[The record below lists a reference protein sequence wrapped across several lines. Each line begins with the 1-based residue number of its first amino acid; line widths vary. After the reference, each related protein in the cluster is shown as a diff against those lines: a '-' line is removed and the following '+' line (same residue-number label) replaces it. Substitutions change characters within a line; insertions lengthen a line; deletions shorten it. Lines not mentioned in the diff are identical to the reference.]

1 MKLRFWKKQ
10 GARQGY
16 KFFVHAK
23 SEQSGTQSGSTAH
36 GIGNNSNR
44 DNEQQRLEDIAALA
58 KQHASPVGTG
68 GGYRLRLHLRQ
79 LEKHFEKI
87 YRHLATR
94 VEAGEKSTRSEEW
107 LLDNRHVVQEAL
119 QLVCESLPVNYL
131 KQLPQVSA
139 EDGSVDLR
147 LHVLADALIT
157 DFSQP
162 VDIQSIH
169 LLVEHYQEDAVL
181 TTGELWALPALL
193 RLCLLEH
200 LAQLAEDVLGGHTA
214 TEEELSVGIA
224 SGIISLR
231 ELRSCNWRD
240 FVESLS
246 RVENILRKDP
256 ADAYRRMDFETRD
269 RYRDVIEKLARGSGK
284 TEQQVAQC
292 VVELSD
298 VQETDKPTR
307 HVGYYLIDEGRPQL
321 EILLEYRPGF
331 LQRLHWQL
339 LHKASR
345 VFFSGLALF
354 SIPPLLALAVYLLW
368 SGASIILTLLVL
380 LVTVVPV
387 VGMAL
392 ALVNGLITHC
402 LPPRLLAKLD
412 FDKGISSEY
421 RTVVVMPVLFADA
434 EDMQRI
440 LECLEINFLNNGD
453 ENLVYAV
460 LSDFADA
467 DTQSTS
473 EDTTLLEIAK
483 ASIETLNE
491 RHRVDEGRSPFLLLH
506 RERRWNALENCW
518 MGWERK
524 RGKLIEFNKLL
535 SGNEEHSFTTC
546 FGDRKQLQGIRYV
559 ITLDADSQ
567 MPPDTARRLVGAI
580 AHPLNRA
587 VVNSSSQRVV
597 AGYGFLQPRVETDPA
612 SSDGTLFSQ
621 IFAGDRTVDL
631 YTHAVSD
638 AYQDLF
644 GEAIFTGKGIYDP
657 EVFSQTLAGHL
668 PENAILSHDLIE
680 GAIGGVGL
688 LSDAVFYEQYP
699 PNVFAMLRRSH
710 RWIRG
715 DWQILSW
722 LGKRVPVDSGEQV
735 DNPLPTIQRWQIV
748 DNLRRS
754 LEAPCLLALFLLAWS
769 GWLPG
774 HAWAWTSAL
783 LLLSSASVWQE
794 LLSMVWRS
802 IADPSRA
809 HLHFRGGPAVL
820 QQRFLHWLLSL
831 VLLPVQALNALD
843 AIVRT
848 LYRLR
853 VSHRHLLQ
861 WTSAA
866 HVNRSVSSALTA
878 FGSWRAMWVSPLIA
892 LLVTAGLAYWVP
904 ASLLPAAPFLLA
916 WLFAPQLLH
925 HINLPRELEPSVL
938 TEEDKRELRL
948 LSRRTWFF
956 FEHFMGPDDHWLPPD
971 NYQEE
976 PLAVLARRTSPTN
989 IGLGLLSI
997 LSAYDFGYVDLS
1009 LLLARL
1015 NNSFDRMRGLERYRG
1030 HFLNWYETRE
1040 LHPLNPRYVSTVDS
1054 GNLAGSLLTLASG
1067 LESLKSEPLS
1077 GRQLVLGITDT
1088 LDAMAETLQ
1097 PVDTDSAPNEIRE
1110 INAQLAQFRQRL
1122 QAGAEHN
1129 RWWQTIDDIYER
1141 DVPWLQKQML
1151 ALIEGDEKNFSAEDL
1166 GRLRQWLDELHRH
1179 AVAARRYQEALEPW
1193 LRLMQV
1199 PPKVC
1204 REGVEHVR
1212 KAYLSLADT
1221 LKIPVSL
1228 STMPDFCD
1236 AAEQQ
1241 LLQLQKHLTA
1251 EPQEHEEAAS
1261 WCEKMHSALESAR
1274 ENAASYC
1281 RDITSLST
1289 RALNWVEEMDFAF
1302 LYDRDQHLFHI
1313 GYNITDAA
1321 LDANHYDLLASE
1333 SRLTGFLAIAKGD
1346 VPARHWRH
1354 LERPFR
1360 HLHRRVVLMSWS
1372 ATLFEYLMPRLFMET
1387 PEHSLIG
1394 RACRNAI
1401 EVHRKFTGRFE
1412 LPWGIAESG
1421 YYELDSQ
1428 LHYQY
1433 RAFGVP
1439 GIGFRR
1445 DLGERLV
1452 IAPYASM
1459 MALPFDAAGV
1469 MENLRQLRAEGGYGQ
1484 FGLYEA
1490 IDYGRTA
1497 KAIPRRARTVRSYM
1511 SHHQGMILL
1520 AINNYLH
1527 DDIMQQ
1533 RFHSDVRI
1541 AGLTPLLHERLP
1553 TARPALRPWQ
1563 QPGLQRSFHAEGA
1576 LQSWSALP
1584 GRPYPQYNL
1593 LSNGHHT
1600 LLLGADGSGG
1610 SYWHNLAL
1618 TRWQPDP
1625 TQHQG
1630 GHWNYVRDL
1639 DSGELFSVGL
1649 APCGGDAGHCMANFS
1664 PQEVEF
1670 QRREAELFCRLH
1682 IALSSQHDLEAR
1694 RLVIKNES
1702 NRSRH
1707 LLLADYAEV
1716 VLAPERDYQ
1725 RHPAFAKLFV
1735 ESQYLPDEQVM
1746 LYRRR
1751 PRSGEEKPIY
1761 LAHCA
1766 LVSADVSHQL
1776 GWETD
1781 RVRFLGRGGS
1791 PARPLALQRG
1801 LEGFTGTTG
1810 PVLDPVIASAQ
1821 EISISPHS
1829 EVEVIYLTGASKSRR
1844 ELLAVLRSY
1853 RSRPKARWV
1862 YDLARMQSEQELHNL
1877 RIPAADVYWMMEL
1890 LSAVLAPSG
1899 GLRASSRVLA
1909 RSHRIQRCLWSRGI
1923 SGDNP
1928 ILLLQVRSEQGID
1941 FAEPI
1946 LQAHTLWSGR
1956 GLAIDLVIVDED
1968 SAGYSQQTRDRL
1980 QEMIA
1985 DIRGRT
1991 MRKLN
1996 GSVVMVPGQE
2006 LPESD
2011 RIGLLAA
2018 ARILLD
2024 SSAGPVATQL
2034 ENSATALQAQMQP
2047 LPPFVPVQ
2055 SAGYVQLPTPAL
2067 QRPNDL
2073 IFDNGLGGFS
2083 ADGREY
2089 ILHLQAGKTEE
2100 PGQRPPAPWGNIIA
2114 NPNFGCLVS
2123 EGGSCCTWSGN
2134 SGEHRLTAWNNDPV
2148 RDPSGETLYLRDE
2161 ESAQVWSPTPAPRP
2175 AETDYQVRHGAGY
2188 TEYRHNSHGL
2198 EQSWRIT
2205 VDRTAPV
2212 KIGRLTLKNGWNR
2225 PRRLT
2230 ATYYVEW
2237 VMGLTRGN
2245 SWAHQVSEFIPESN
2259 TLLARNAFVPDAK
2272 PGVAFLTASL
2282 PPHGLTTDRHE
2293 FIGSTGS
2300 PQAPEALF
2308 RIGLSGRV
2316 QSGGDPCAA
2325 YQVHIDLA
2333 IGETQHIYFVMGEG
2347 IDRAQALDLAGEFRD
2362 PQRAANSQAEF
2373 EQFWENYLGSV
2384 QVRVPDKA
2392 TELMVNRWLPYQT
2405 LACRLWGRSGF
2416 YQSSGAFGFRDQLQD
2431 VQALLWTHP
2440 DWTRQHIL
2448 RTASRQFQDGDV
2460 LHWWHENPLRG
2471 VRTRCS
2477 DDLLWLPFVTAQYIR
2492 TTGDYQILDE
2502 PVSYLAGAP
2511 LGKDE
2516 HERYAEFESSDES
2529 GSLYE
2534 HCCRA
2539 IERAGAVGP
2548 HGLPVIG
2555 NGDWNDG
2562 FSRISTT
2569 GRGESVWMGWF
2580 LLRVCRDMAPLCDY
2594 IGDSALAEY
2603 YRQLGENFRQQAED
2617 GGWDGAWYRRAYYD
2631 DGTPIGS
2638 KDSDECKIDLI
2649 AQTWSVLSQQEPTE
2663 RSRKAMESADQH
2675 LVNECARQILLLK
2688 PPFNKTKKDPGYIK
2702 GYPPGIREN
2711 GGQYTHA
2718 ATWAVWAAAGLGQ
2731 SERAWHYFNLLN
2743 PITHTDTLEGVKRYR
2758 TEPYVLAGDVYGVAP
2773 HVGRG
2778 GWTWYSGAS
2787 GWLYRSALEALL
2799 GAKILDGN
2807 HLVIEPCL
2815 PQSWHNYHLSL
2826 RFGSSR
2832 YEIDISNCGGC
2843 PREIESLTLDG
2854 ERVTSGVIPLKDSG
2868 QEHQV
2873 ALVFKPVFNPPK

>member
-1 MKLRFWKKQ
+1 MKLRFWKRKDSGQ
-10 GARQGY
+10 GD
-16 KFFVHAK
+16 KFFVHPK
-23 SEQSGTQSGSTAH
+23 SQKTTPKTEAAAQLESDNPS
-36 GIGNNSNR
+36 R

-58 KQHASPVGTG
+58 KRHRQPARAG
-68 GGYRLRLHLRQ
+68 GGYRLRAHLRQ

-87 YRHLATR
+87 YQHLAER

-119 QLVCESLPVNYL
+119 QLVCESLPGNYI
-131 KQLPQVSA
+131 KQLPKVTARNKS
-139 EDGSVDLR
+139 SDLR
-147 LHVLADALIT
+147 IHALANALII

-162 VDIQSIH
+162 LDIQSIH
-169 LLVEHYQEDAVL
+169 QLVDYYQEDAVL

-200 LAQLAEDVLGGHTA
+200 LAQRAEDALAGN
-214 TEEELSVGIA
+214 EELEEGLSVSIA

-246 RVENILRKDP
+246 RVERILCTDP
-256 ADAYRRMDFETRD
+256 STAYSGMDFETRD
-269 RYRDVIEKLARGSGK
+269 RYRDVVEKLARGSDK
-284 TEQQVAQC
+284 TELQVAQC
-292 VVELSD
+292 LVDLCAEQAPSMR
-298 VQETDKPTR
+298 TR
-307 HVGYYLIDEGRPQL
+307 HVGYYLIDEGRPEL
-321 EILLEYRPGF
+321 EAALGYQPGF
-331 LQRLHWQL
+331 LARLHWQL
-339 LHKASR
+339 LHRAPT

-354 SIPPLLALAVYLLW
+354 SIPPLLALAIYLLFGGT
-368 SGASIILTLLVL
+368 SSALILLV
-380 LVTVVPV
+380 VAIAVVPV

-402 LPPRLLAKLD
+402 LPPRLLAKMD
-412 FDKGISSEY
+412 FAKGIPGEC

-440 LECLEINFLNNGD
+440 LECLEINYLNNGD

-467 DTQSTS
+467 HAQNAQGDD
-473 EDTTLLEIAK
+473 ELLQNAK
-483 ASIETLNE
+483 ASIEALNQ
-491 RHRVDEGRSPFLLLH
+491 RHTNSEGRAPFLMLH
-506 RERRWNALENCW
+506 RERRWNSVEKCW

-524 RGKLIEFNKLL
+524 RGKLIEFNHLL
-535 SGNEEHSFTTC
+535 SGQEEHSFTVC
-546 FGDRKQLQGIRYV
+546 FGDRELLQGTRYV

-567 MPPDTARRLVGAI
+567 MPPETARRLVGAM

-587 VVNSSSQRVV
+587 VIDDSCRRVV

-612 SSDGTLFSQ
+612 SSDGTVFSQ
-621 IFAGDRTVDL
+621 IFSGDRTVDI

-657 EVFSQTLAGHL
+657 RVFSQTLAGQL
-668 PENAILSHDLIE
+668 PENAILSHDLLE
-680 GAIGGVGL
+680 GAIGSVGL
-688 LSDAVFYEQYP
+688 LSDAIFYEQYP
-699 PNVFAMLRRSH
+699 SNIFSMLRRSH

-715 DWQILSW
+715 DWQLLSW
-722 LGKRVPVDSGEQV
+722 LRKRVSIDTGENV
-735 DNPLPTIQRWQIV
+735 SNPLPPIQRWQIV

-754 LEAPCLLALFLLAWS
+754 LDAPCLLALFLLAWS

-774 HAWAWTSAL
+774 HPWAWTLGL
-783 LLLSSASVWQE
+783 LFLSSAPVWQE
-794 LLSMVWRS
+794 LLSMIWRS

-809 HLHFRGGPAVL
+809 HLHLRGGPAAL

-831 VLLPVQALNALD
+831 VLLPVLAVNALD

-848 LYRLR
+848 LYRLG

-866 HVNRSVSSALTA
+866 HVNRSVSRSLSAS
-878 FGSWRAMWVSPLIA
+878 GSWRELWVSPAIA
-892 LLVTAGLAYWVP
+892 LLTIAGLLFGAP
-904 ASLLPAAPFLLA
+904 ANLLPAAPLILA
-916 WLFAPQLLH
+916 WLFAPQLVQ
-925 HINLPRELEPSVL
+925 HINQPRPLETSFL

-997 LSAYDFGYVDLS
+997 LSAYDFGYLDLS

-1040 LHPLNPRYVSTVDS
+1040 LRPLNPRYVSTVDS
-1054 GNLAGSLLTLASG
+1054 GNLAGSLMTLASG
-1067 LESLKSEPLS
+1067 LQALQTEPLS

-1097 PVDTDSAPNEIRE
+1097 PVDPDSASDDVHE
-1110 INAQLAQFRQRL
+1110 INAQIAQFRKRL

-1141 DVPWLQKQML
+1141 DVPWLQEQML
-1151 ALIEGDEKNFSAEDL
+1151 KLIEGDEKNFSAEAL

-1179 AVAARRYQEALEPW
+1179 AVAARRYQEELEPW
-1193 LRLMQV
+1193 LRLMQS
-1199 PPKVC
+1199 PPKAC
-1204 REGVEHVR
+1204 RDGGERVTE
-1212 KAYLSLADT
+1212 SFNT
-1221 LKIPVSL
+1221 LKTLLSRPVSL
-1228 STMPDFCD
+1228 ATMADVC
-1236 AAEQQ
+1236 AEARAQLQQLQALLIGGAEQRQ
-1241 LLQLQKHLTA
+1241 DEVIAWCDKLHL
-1251 EPQEHEEAAS
+1251 
-1261 WCEKMHSALESAR
+1261 ALVRAR
-1274 ENAASYC
+1274 ENADNYLL
-1281 RDITSLST
+1281 DISDLAT
-1289 RALNWVEEMDFAF
+1289 RARAWVEEMDFGF
-1302 LYDRDQHLFHI
+1302 LYDRELHLFHI
-1313 GYNITDAA
+1313 GYNVTDAA
-1321 LDANHYDLLASE
+1321 LDPNHYDLLASE

-1346 VPARHWRH
+1346 IPARHWRH

-1372 ATLFEYLMPRLFMET
+1372 ATLFEYLMPRLLMET
-1387 PEHSLIG
+1387 PDHSLMG

-1401 EVHRKFTGRFE
+1401 EIHRKFTANFA

-1452 IAPYASM
+1452 ITPYASM
-1459 MALPFDAAGV
+1459 MALPFDAAAV
-1469 MENLRQLRAEGGYGQ
+1469 MENLRHLRAEGGYGQ

-1497 KAIPRRARTVRSYM
+1497 KPIPRRARTVRSYM

-1527 DDIMQQ
+1527 DDIMQA

-1541 AGLTPLLHERLP
+1541 AGLTPLLHERVP

-1576 LQSWSALP
+1576 LRSWSALP

-1593 LSNGHHT
+1593 LSNGHHS
-1600 LLLGADGSGG
+1600 LLLGADGAGG
-1610 SYWHNLAL
+1610 SYWHNIAL
-1618 TRWQPDP
+1618 TRWQADP
-1625 TQHQG
+1625 TKHQW

-1649 APCGGDAGHCMANFS
+1649 APCGGDPGHCMTNFS
-1664 PQEVEF
+1664 PQSAEF
-1670 QRREAELFCRLH
+1670 QRRESDLFCRLH
-1682 IALSSQHDLEAR
+1682 IALSSQHDVEAR

-1702 NRSRH
+1702 DRERH

-1716 VLAPERDYQ
+1716 VLAPEREDQ

-1735 ESQYLPDEQVM
+1735 ESQYLPEEQVM

-1751 PRSGEEKPIY
+1751 PRSSDEKPIY
-1761 LAHCA
+1761 MAHCA
-1766 LVSADVSHQL
+1766 LVSNAVHHRL

-1781 RVRFLGRGGS
+1781 RMRFLGRGGS
-1791 PARPLALQRG
+1791 PARPLALEHG
-1801 LEGFTGTTG
+1801 MAGFTGTTG

-1821 EISISPHS
+1821 EVTIPPQS
-1829 EVEVIYLTGASKSRR
+1829 EIEVIYLTGASKSRR
-1844 ELLAVLRSY
+1844 ELLSVLRSY

-1862 YDLARMQSEQELHNL
+1862 FDLARMQSEQELHNL
-1877 RIPAADVYWMMEL
+1877 HISPVDVHWMMDL

-1899 GLRASSRVLA
+1899 GLRPPSRVLA
-1909 RSHRIQRCLWSRGI
+1909 HSHHIQRCLWSRGI

-1928 ILLLQVRSEQGID
+1928 ILLVEVRSEPGID
-1941 FAEPI
+1941 FAELV

-1956 GLAIDLVIVDED
+1956 GLAIDLVIIDED

-1991 MRKLN
+1991 LRKLD

-2011 RIGLLAA
+2011 RMGLLAA
-2018 ARILLD
+2018 ARVLLD
-2024 SSAGPVATQL
+2024 STAGSVAAQL
-2034 ENSATALQAQMQP
+2034 ENSASALQAQLQP

-2055 SAGYVQLPTPAL
+2055 PADYTSLPTPVL
-2067 QRPNDL
+2067 ERPKDL
-2073 IFDNGLGGFS
+2073 LFDNGLGGFT

-2089 ILHLQAGKTEE
+2089 VLHLQAGKAGE
-2100 PGQRPPAPWGNIIA
+2100 PGQRPPAPWVNVIA
-2114 NPNFGCLVS
+2114 NPDFGCLVS

-2148 RDPSGETLYLRDE
+2148 RDPSGEVLYLRDE
-2161 ESAQVWSPTPAPRP
+2161 ESAEVWSPTPAPRP
-2175 AETDYQVRHGAGY
+2175 ANADYQVRHGAGY

-2198 EQSWRIT
+2198 EQSWHIT
-2205 VDRTAPV
+2205 VDRVAPV
-2212 KIGRLTLKNGWNR
+2212 KIGRLTLKNCWNK

-2237 VMGLTRGN
+2237 VQGLTRSG
-2245 SWAHQVSEFIPESN
+2245 SWAHLVNEFVSESN
-2259 TLLARNAFVPDAK
+2259 ALLARNAFVPDAK

-2293 FIGSTGS
+2293 FIGSAGS
-2300 PQAPEALF
+2300 SQAPEALF
-2308 RIGLSGRV
+2308 RIGLTGRV

-2333 IGETQHIYFVMGEG
+2333 AGATQQVFFAMGEG
-2347 IDRAQALDLAGEFRD
+2347 VDRAQALALADEFQD
-2362 PQRAANSQAEF
+2362 PNRAADSQLQF
-2373 EQFWENYLGSV
+2373 EQFWENYLSSV
-2384 QVRVPDKA
+2384 QVQVPDKA

-2431 VQALLWTHP
+2431 VQALMWTEP
-2440 DWTRQHIL
+2440 EWTRQHIL

-2492 TTGDYQILDE
+2492 TTGDYAILNE
-2502 PVSYLAGAP
+2502 PVTYLSGAP

-2516 HERYAEFESSDES
+2516 HERYAEFDNSDES

-2603 YRQLGENFRQQAED
+2603 YRLLGENFRQQVEES
-2617 GGWDGAWYRRAYYD
+2617 GWDGAWYRRAYYD
-2631 DGTPIGS
+2631 DGTPIGA
-2638 KDSDECKIDLI
+2638 KESDECRIDLI

-2663 RSRKAMESADQH
+2663 RARTAMESADRH
-2675 LVNECARQILLLK
+2675 LVNEVARQILLLK
-2688 PPFNKTKKDPGYIK
+2688 PAFNRTKKDPGYIK

-2743 PITHTDTLEGVKRYR
+2743 PITHTNTPAAVERYR
-2758 TEPYVLAGDVYGVAP
+2758 TEPYVLAGDVYGVEP

-2799 GAKILDGN
+2799 GVKILDGD

-2815 PQSWHNYHLSL
+2815 PESWDNYHLSL
-2826 RFGSSR
+2826 RFGGSR
-2832 YEIDISNCGGC
+2832 YAIEVQHCGGC
-2843 PREIESLTLDG
+2843 PRDIAKLTLDN
-2854 ERVTSGVIPLKDSG
+2854 EEISTNKIPLIDDG
-2868 QEHQV
+2868 QEHKV
-2873 ALVFKPVFNPPK
+2873 VMTFKPTLR